1 MYTLSEIKE
10 IAWISWEGKRDSSD
24 KFEERTSEKKG
35 CRSAKM
41 KSGQVEI
48 AERKKVDLSPLF
60 PFQTRPTDLA
70 IFFFSRSIARRR
82 RPFVIADDK
91 FDGFALISALLPT
104 SARRGNF
111 YFLNFRGYADRKTA
125 GRELQARRLKEMEHA
140 RNVSV

>member
-70 IFFFSRSIARRR
+70 IFFFHG
-82 RPFVIADDK
+82 P
-91 FDGFALISALLPT
+91 
-104 SARRGNF
+104 
-111 YFLNFRGYADRKTA
+111 
-125 GRELQARRLKEMEHA
+125 
-140 RNVSV
+140 